1 MFLFSRFDEK
11 DHVSGVTQLKSSV
24 QKGIRTK
31 LLEQFPYLED
41 YASQILPK
49 KENLRVVKCHDH
61 IEIIV
66 GANGESLFFRQREGP
81 YFPTLRLLHKY
92 PFIYVVEQVDRGAIR
107 FVLSGANIMCPGLT
121 SPGAKM
127 TPVPKDTVVAIMAEG
142 KEHALAVGLTSMTT
156 DDIAKVNKGIGVE
169 NIHYLN
175 DGLWQMKP
183 VK

>member
-1 MFLFSRFDEK
+1 MFKKFDEK
-11 DHVSGVTQLKSSV
+11 EHVSGVTQLKSSV
-24 QKGIRTK
+24 QKGIRAK
-31 LLEQFPYLED
+31 LLEQFPHLED
-41 YASQILPK
+41 YMNQILPK

-66 GANGESLFFRQREGP
+66 APSGELLFFRQREGP
-81 YFPTLRLLHKY
+81 YVPTLRLLHKY
-92 PFIYVVEQVDRGAIR
+92 PFICPWEQVDKGAIR
-107 FVLSGANIMCPGLT
+107 FVLGGANIMCPGLT

-127 TPVPKDTVVAIMAEG
+127 TSVPKGTVVAVVAEG
-142 KEHALAVGLTSMTT
+142 KQHALAVGLTAMST
-156 DDIAKVNKGIGVE
+156 DDISKINKGIGIE